1 MEENIQKMKK
11 VRGNRKLSKE
21 QDAKIFRLI
30 STRRPFQLG
39 FKLPYKNAKR
49 YLWTRDLLNQLIDQK
64 LQVQMLACDVVNF
77 LKRCNFPLLNRV
89 DSKHEQCPKSIR
101 EWLDKNLATINA
113 RSKAENAKIYW
124 VAEIKLVGLPP
135 IKTSRNNRLTTIPVI
150 ENQGRVHWLT
160 VKGEFD
166 DEKQKMLLKSL
177 VGQSNGKVFLIR
189 NTVNHFKSPL
199 VVNWLND
206 NKSSIEVFP
215 PPEWINEKSI
225 I

>member
-1 MEENIQKMKK
+1 M
-11 VRGNRKLSKE
+11 
-21 QDAKIFRLI
+21 
-30 STRRPFQLG
+30 
-39 FKLPYKNAKR
+39 
-49 YLWTRDLLNQLIDQK
+49 
-64 LQVQMLACDVVNF
+64 
-77 LKRCNFPLLNRV
+77 
-89 DSKHEQCPKSIR
+89 
-101 EWLDKNLATINA
+101 DKNLATINA

-124 VAEIKLVGLPP
+124 VGEIKLVGLPP